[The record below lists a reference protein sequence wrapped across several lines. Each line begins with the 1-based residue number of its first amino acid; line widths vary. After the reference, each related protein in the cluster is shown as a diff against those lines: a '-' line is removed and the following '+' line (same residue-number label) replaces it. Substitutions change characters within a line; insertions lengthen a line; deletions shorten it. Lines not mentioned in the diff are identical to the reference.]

1 MKTTIWSIVLPAVMC
16 GAPLFAAESPDEKDV
31 IAVVQQFF
39 DAMAARDS
47 DAAAAVLIP
56 DGRIVAIRENGAASS
71 GTQEQFAARLTTINE
86 PILERMWNP
95 KVLID
100 RRKEGGVAML
110 WAEYDFHRDGKFSHC
125 GVDSFSLV
133 KSPKGWKIAGIVYT
147 IQMAGCAPSPLA
159 PPPQK

>member
-1 MKTTIWSIVLPAVMC
+1 MRTTILSIVLLS
-16 GAPLFAAESPDEKDV
+16 APLLAADSSDEKDV

-39 DAMAARDS
+39 DAMAAHDS
-47 DAAAAVLIP
+47 DAAGAVLIP

-71 GTQEQFAARLTTINE
+71 GTQEQFAARLSTIKE

-95 KVLID
+95 KVLVD
-100 RRKEGGVAML
+100 RRKEGGVAMV
-110 WAEYDFHRDGKFSHC
+110 WAEYDFHRDGNFSHC

-147 IQMAGCAPSPLA
+147 IQTAGCAPGPLG
-159 PPPQK
+159 PPRK